1 MYWDDIAAFAVFVL
15 LVSAV
20 LAVVLSVVG
29 RRDARVRQRLTL
41 LQQALEHPQLDAA
54 TRSQILSVL
63 AKEHDASK
71 LRFLTS
77 ANFWHRIIFGGG
89 WLVFVFFGGIA
100 LLAMNNVLPQGMAQL
115 AIVWS
120 LCGFA
125 VLTLPPA
132 LRELLRRKSQLAD

>member
-1 MYWDDIAAFAVFVL
+1 MSWDEIAAFAVFVL
-15 LVSAV
+15 LVGAV
-20 LAVVLSVVG
+20 LAAVLSVVG
-29 RRDARVRQRLTL
+29 RRDARIRQRLTL

-63 AKEHDASK
+63 AKEHETSK
-71 LRFLTS
+71 LQFLKS
-77 ANFWHRIIFGGG
+77 ANFWHRFVFGGG

-100 LLAMNNVLPQGMAQL
+100 LLAMSNILPQQTAQL
-115 AIVWS
+115 AIAWS

-125 VLTLPPA
+125 VLTLPLA